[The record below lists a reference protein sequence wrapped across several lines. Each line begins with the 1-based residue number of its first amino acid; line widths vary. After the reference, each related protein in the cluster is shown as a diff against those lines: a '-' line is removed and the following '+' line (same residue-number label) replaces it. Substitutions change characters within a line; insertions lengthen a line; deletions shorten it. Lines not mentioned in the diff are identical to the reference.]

1 VDGLSI
7 AASLA
12 EISTNIVG
20 STIRTIYHPAHAQFV
35 LRVFSGEDVRL
46 AIDLRE
52 ASIRITSQVIENPA
66 SPSAFAMFLRKHLR
80 GGRVAELIQC
90 EWDRVVSLDITRMDG
105 VERHSYQLIAE
116 LVGTRGNLL
125 LFQDGALL
133 QSLRSDD
140 RNHVGRPYVGLP
152 RQDKLDPSDILPS
165 HIERWLNDSDA
176 NDVLS
181 KHVEGI
187 GRQTAADVVNQA
199 QGEDLPMAL
208 TFGLR
213 DLLTHVQDPRP
224 HVSGDGTRATFYPLP
239 APAIGVDSYQTALDR
254 VRSEP
259 RQESLPPQDT
269 LLAELTRAVRAK
281 TRTIEK
287 LHDWLDTSSQA
298 DTWQSQ
304 ADLLMIYQSGLARGL
319 PEAVLTRLED
329 GEEVTIALDPSL
341 SALENAQALYA
352 RAKRIRR
359 GHPHVHARLE
369 KCAKELDKLQR
380 ALERRAR
387 GDAVDAETL
396 KLLPGRRKQKP
407 VAKKAVPFRQFEV
420 LGHHIWVGKSARQN
434 DALLRAAAPN
444 DLWMHAKDYAGSH
457 VVIRVRGQDP
467 IPDEVMQAAGRL
479 AAQYSKA
486 GSERR
491 VEVTMTRVKNVRKP
505 KGAPA
510 GLVNVRDTDT
520 LTVELAEGEA

>member
-1 VDGLSI
+1 MDGLSI
-7 AASLA
+7 AASLT

-20 STIRTIYHPAHAQFV
+20 STIRTVYHPAQAQFI
-35 LRVFSGEDVRL
+35 LRVFSGEDVKL

-52 ASIRITSQVIENPA
+52 ASIRITSQALENPA
-66 SPSAFAMFLRKHLR
+66 SPSAFAMLLRKHLK
-80 GGRVAELIQC
+80 GGRIAAVTQW
-90 EWDRVVSLDITRMDG
+90 EWDRVVSIDVTRMDG
-105 VERHSYQLIAE
+105 VARHSYRLIAE

-133 QSLRSDD
+133 QPLRSDD
-140 RNHVGRPYVGLP
+140 RNHVGHPYVGLL
-152 RQDKLDPSDILPS
+152 RQNKLNPIEVLPS

-176 NDVLS
+176 TDVLS
-181 KHVEGI
+181 RHVEGI
-187 GRQTAADVVNQA
+187 GRQTAADVANQA
-199 QGEDLPMAL
+199 HAEDVPIAL

-213 DLLTHVQDPRP
+213 DLLSDVQNPRP
-224 HVSGDGTRATFYPLP
+224 HISGDGTRATFYPLP
-239 APAIGVDSYQTALDR
+239 EPAIAVDSYQEALDR

-259 RQESLPPQDT
+259 KQESLAPQDT

-281 TRTIEK
+281 KRTIEK

-304 ADLLMIYQSGLARGL
+304 ADLLMIYQSDLARGL
-319 PEAVLTRLED
+319 PRTVLTRPED
-329 GEEVTIALDPSL
+329 GQEVTITLDPSL
-341 SALENAQALYA
+341 SALENAQALYT

-369 KCAKELDKLQR
+369 KCTKELDKLQR
-380 ALERRAR
+380 ALERRR
-387 GDAVDAETL
+387 QGDAVDAGTL
-396 KLLPGRRKQKP
+396 KLLPSRRKQKA
-407 VAKKAVPFRQFEV
+407 VAKKAIPFRQFEV
-420 LGHHIWVGKSARQN
+420 LGYQIWVGKSARQN
-434 DALLRAAAPN
+434 DVLLRAAAPN

-467 IPDEVMQAAGRL
+467 IPDEVIQAAGRL

-520 LTVELAEGEA
+520 LTVRLPEGEA